1 MSPRVLGY
9 MGKPHFD
16 VYRRFIDK
24 FFDIN
29 RRVGLKQYPV
39 PYLMSSHPGSNLDDA
54 IQLAQYLRENR
65 ITPQQVQDFYP
76 TPGTLATAMY
86 YSGYDPRTLKPV
98 YSAKTSE
105 EKKLQR
111 ALLQAHIPENRY
123 AVMDALKKAGRE
135 DLIGSSPECIITAR
149 AGDKAHKNKQ
159 SAKPGSQNAK
169 TAANKKPAGKPAK
182 PNSKNGA
189 KGAKTAR
196 TPSSAN
202 KSATKTQKGKRK

>member
-1 MSPRVLGY
+1 
-9 MGKPHFD
+9 
-16 VYRRFIDK
+16 
-24 FFDIN
+24 
-29 RRVGLKQYPV
+29 
-39 PYLMSSHPGSNLDDA
+39 MSSHPGSNLDDA

-105 EKKLQR
+105 DKKLQR
-111 ALLQAHIPENRY
+111 ALLHAHIPENRY
-123 AVMDALKKAGRE
+123 AVIDALKKAGRE

-159 SAKPGSQNAK
+159 PASGK
-169 TAANKKPAGKPAK
+169 TAPVRGGKPAAKSANGRRSDAK
-182 PNSKNGA
+182 PAARPAA
-189 KGAKTAR
+189 K
-196 TPSSAN
+196 PSGKSAPKSAPKSASAPRSTN
-202 KSATKTQKGKRK
+202 KSAPKSQKGKRK